1 MAEIKP
7 ASEKLI
13 DLLEAYGIA
22 VRAGVITPCLQDENQ
37 FRKLMGL
44 ETAPAEVVADW
55 TETKGVRKPVTLQ
68 ADNADSNSANN
79 ADSSSA
85 NNADS
90 NGSSPNSSDDSNS
103 DSDSSSDGFRAK
115 PKTKKGDK

>member
-1 MAEIKP
+1 MDKIKSP
-7 ASEKLI
+7 SEKLI
-13 DLLEAYGIA
+13 NLLEAYGIA
-22 VRAGVITPCLQDENQ
+22 VRAGAITPCLQDENQ

-79 ADSSSA
+79 ADSNSS
-85 NNADS
+85 
-90 NGSSPNSSDDSNS
+90 NSSDDSNS

>member
-1 MAEIKP
+1 MDKVKSP
-7 ASEKLI
+7 SEKLI

-68 ADNADSNSANN
+68 ADNDNTDSSNSN
-79 ADSSSA
+79 SS
-85 NNADS
+85 DD
-90 NGSSPNSSDDSNS
+90 SSDDSNS
-103 DSDSSSDGFRAK
+103 DNPDNPNSDGFRIK
-115 PKTKKGDK
+115 PKAKQNKKGDK

>member
-1 MAEIKP
+1 MDKVKSP
-7 ASEKLI
+7 SEKLI

-22 VRAGVITPCLQDENQ
+22 VRAGAITPCLQDENQ

-68 ADNADSNSANN
+68 ADN
-79 ADSSSA
+79 DSSDNS
-85 NNADS
+85 
-90 NGSSPNSSDDSNS
+90 NSSDDSNS
-103 DSDSSSDGFRAK
+103 DSDSGSDGFRAK

>member
-1 MAEIKP
+1 MDKVKSP
-7 ASEKLI
+7 SEKLI
-13 DLLEAYGIA
+13 NLLEAYGIA

-68 ADNADSNSANN
+68 ADNADS
-79 ADSSSA
+79 SSS
-85 NNADS
+85 
-90 NGSSPNSSDDSNS
+90 NSSDDSNNSNS

>member
-1 MAEIKP
+1 MDKIKSP
-7 ASEKLI
+7 SEKLI
-13 DLLEAYGIA
+13 NLLEAYGIA
-22 VRAGVITPCLQDENQ
+22 VRAGAITPCLQDENQ

-44 ETAPAEVVADW
+44 ETTLSEVVADW

-68 ADNADSNSANN
+68 ADNADSSSENNADSNSANN
-79 ADSSSA
+79 ADSNSS
-85 NNADS
+85 
-90 NGSSPNSSDDSNS
+90 NSSDDSNS

>member
-1 MAEIKP
+1 MDKVKSP
-7 ASEKLI
+7 SEKLI

-68 ADNADSNSANN
+68 ADNADS
-79 ADSSSA
+79 SSA